1 MMIKKTYRVIT
12 GALFTVIIFQIGN
25 SHAEGTLSLTSG
37 ADYSSGKYGQ
47 SKATDIT
54 YIPFMAKYE
63 TDDTIIKL
71 TVPWLEIT
79 GPGDVVGGNAPV
91 VLGKSSRPIT
101 TESGLGDIVLTG
113 TRTIARLGEERP
125 LILDLTGKV
134 KFATAS
140 ASKGLGTGKN
150 DYSIALDIYKPINT
164 SATAFGD
171 VGYKVMGDPNGVNL
185 KNVWFGAAGVSYKFN
200 PVTSAGFMVDTKQA
214 TQNTSTSSRELTIFL
229 SHKFNDQYK
238 LQSYI
243 TRGFSDASPDWGGGA
258 MLAVTFN

>member
-1 MMIKKTYRVIT
+1 MIKKTYRVIT
-12 GALFTVIIFQIGN
+12 GMVFTVIVFQIGN
-25 SHAEGTLSLTSG
+25 SHAEGILSVTSG
-37 ADYSSGKYGQ
+37 ADYSSGNYGQ
-47 SKATDIT
+47 SEATDIT

-63 TDDTIIKL
+63 TDDTTIKL

-79 GPGDVVGGNAPV
+79 GPGDVVGGDAPI
-91 VLGKSSRPIT
+91 VLGQSNQPVT

-113 TRTIARLGEERP
+113 TQTIAKFGEDRP
-125 LILDLTGKV
+125 LILDVTGKV

-150 DYSIALDIYKPINT
+150 DYSVALDVYQPINSST
-164 SATAFGD
+164 TAFGD

-185 KNVWFGAAGVSYKFN
+185 KNVWFGTAGLSYKFN
-200 PVTSAGFMVDTKQA
+200 PVTSTGFMVDAKQA
-214 TQNTSTSSRELTIFL
+214 TQNTSASSRELTIFL

-238 LQSYI
+238 LQSYL

-258 MLAVTFN
+258 MLAVTFQ

>member
-1 MMIKKTYRVIT
+1 MIKKTYRLIT
-12 GALFTVIIFQIGN
+12 GIVFTVVVFQTGN
-25 SHAEGTLSLTSG
+25 SHAEGVLSVTSG

-47 SKATDIT
+47 SETTDIT

-63 TDDTIIKL
+63 TDDTTIKL

-91 VLGKSSRPIT
+91 ILGTSSHAVT

-113 TRTIARLGEERP
+113 TRTIARLGEDHP
-125 LILDLTGKV
+125 LILDVTGKV

-150 DYSIALDIYKPINT
+150 DYSVALDVYQPIT
-164 SATAFGD
+164 SSATAFGD

-185 KNVWFGAAGVSYKFN
+185 KNVWFGTAGLSYKFN
-200 PVTSAGFMVDTKQA
+200 PVTSAGLMVDAKQA

-238 LQSYI
+238 LQTYL
-243 TRGFSDASPDWGGGA
+243 TRGYSDASPDWGGGA
-258 MLAVTFN
+258 MLAVTFQ